1 MLGADEEQM
10 GGCECEC
17 ECEISYID
25 TVEVNQAISLRMI

>member
-10 GGCECEC
+10 GGCEC